1 MDTHGAGPDSLQ
13 NPVEDAATTAM
24 ALPKRAASAFTAL
37 GEIPD
42 HPHQARTQA
51 APRPEEV
58 YEVNRPHVRDSG
70 SVAHEPVGEQE
81 EPHAED
87 DEGGVEAAAGPF
99 FTGVA
104 HGGVPLAD
112 VVSPGTES
120 TEAPTSIPVP
130 LPP

>member
-1 MDTHGAGPDSLQ
+1 
-13 NPVEDAATTAM
+13 M
-24 ALPKRAASAFTAL
+24 ALPKRAASVL
-37 GEIPD
+37 GVGEMPD
-42 HPHQARTQA
+42 HRHQARTQA

-70 SVAHEPVGEQE
+70 SVAHEPVGEEE

-99 FTGVA
+99 FTGAV
-104 HGGVPLAD
+104 HGGVSLAD
-112 VVSPGTES
+112 VANPGTKS
-120 TEAPTSIPVP
+120 TEAPTSPPVP